1 MPNLQSQ
8 DVAIKPLV
16 QTYLL
21 ERKTGQEAKGAHAR
35 GKVSGTGRRRRE
47 KKEEKGDEPPS
58 VSIVPPE
65 KKVQKRKKVE
75 IVESDSESDF
85 DEPPSPPPLERHP
98 PRMSYREI
106 LMNRQYEQQK
116 QRAQREVSV
125 IRNFYGNSR

>member
-1 MPNLQSQ
+1 M
-8 DVAIKPLV
+8 DKKPKAP
-16 QTYLL
+16 TL
-21 ERKTGQEAKGAHAR
+21 EEKYPELDEDE
-35 GKVSGTGRRRRE
+35 GK
-47 KKEEKGDEPPS
+47 KEKGDEPP